1 MIAHRRHQRPLLVRH
16 RHAAALL
23 VIAGM
28 VTAVALFVGLS
39 DGHDG
44 SHVAEALRMP
54 PAPAAMF
61 TPSRRPTPAKPTAPK
76 PTLAERAAAATLA
89 AERRWRQ
96 PISGPRNLA
105 VPILIFHLVQP
116 PRKRYF
122 GSMRYDSVTPSLFAR
137 EVRLLSSRG
146 YTAVTLQ
153 QVYDFWHGRGRLPR
167 RPVVFTFDDGA
178 ISVFTQAAPILHRYG
193 WPGVANI
200 ITADIGHRG
209 RVTAAMIRTLIAQ
222 GWEIDS
228 HTVHHLDLAYLSGHR
243 LWYELAAS
251 RRRLHDLFGVPANFI
266 AYPHGGFS
274 AASLRAVRAA
284 GYLGGTTVSLGLARP
299 DDSYTLPRINLN
311 NPAASAFVPV
321 VSGQSSPSG
330 L

>member
-1 MIAHRRHQRPLLVRH
+1 MIAHRRHQRLPRVRY
-16 RHAAALL
+16 RHAVALL

-28 VTAVALFVGLS
+28 LTAVAILVGLS

-54 PAPAAMF
+54 AAPAATF
-61 TPSRRPTPAKPTAPK
+61 TPVHQPVAAKPTVPP
-76 PTLAERAAAATLA
+76 PTLTERAAAATLA

-116 PRKRYF
+116 KRKRYF
-122 GSMRYDSVTPSLFAR
+122 GSMRYDSVTPGLFAR
-137 EVRLLSSRG
+137 EVRFLSSRG
-146 YTAVTLQ
+146 FTAVTLQ

-178 ISVFTQAAPILHRYG
+178 LSVFTQAAPILHRYG

-209 RVTAAMIRTLIAQ
+209 RLTGAMIRTLIAR

-228 HTVHHLDLAYLSGHR
+228 HTVHHLDLACLSGHR

-266 AYPHGGFS
+266 AYPHGGFT

-284 GYLGGTTVSLGLARP
+284 GYLGGTTVSLGLGQA
-299 DDSYTLPRINLN
+299 DEMFTLARINLN
-311 NPAASAFVPV
+311 NPGAAALLSVA
-321 VSGQSSPSG
+321 SGQSSGPGS
-330 L
+330 